1 MFSVSEEYFSDMMET
16 ALNCIPEPFKQKI
29 ENLAFMVE
37 PYPSNADL
45 NRVGLTD
52 KYSLLGIYSGT
63 PYTYRNTYYM
73 NTTPDRIIL
82 FQKNIERYANNYDE
96 LMDKIKEVLIH
107 EIGHY
112 FGMSEDEVRAAGY

>member
-1 MFSVSEEYFSDMMET
+1 MYEVSEEEFSIMMEEE
-16 ALNCIPEPFKQKI
+16 LHKIPAPFNDKI

-37 PYPSNADL
+37 PYPTEADL
-45 NRVGLTD
+45 GRVGLND
-52 KYSLLGIYSGT
+52 KYSLLGIYSGV

-82 FQKNIERYANNYDE
+82 FQRNIERYCDSLNE
-96 LMDKIKEVLIH
+96 LREKIREVLIH

-112 FGMSEDEVRAAGY
+112 FGMNEDEIRAAGY